1 MLHAHFA
8 SLVDRPILA
17 AIVQAPIENRCSTM
31 FFTKLGYRFIGM
43 FHTAEFKG
51 LRDVRSAVMAL
62 PRDTT

>member
-17 AIVQAPIENRCSTM
+17 AIVQAPIENRRSTM
-31 FFTKLGYRFIGM
+31 FFTKLGYRPIGM